1 MTASLTPNLLAIG
14 ANLCFGTAS
23 IVFSRFALSHSPQW
37 MNQLKVS
44 VAMIGFLIAFLMV
57 ESFTPLPLKGHVYL
71 LASGFLGLCL
81 GDFFLFRAFTT
92 LGPSRTLVLYSFQP
106 FLLGIYGYFFLGQI
120 LTTAQSFAI
129 LCMILC
135 VFTFVLER
143 GKKSGKFD
151 IHYFGYAFIGI
162 FFDAIGVMLSRQTY
176 EMDANLG
183 SFQANATRAAGALLG
198 FFIIKPKSFA
208 VLTHHLVHMKSR
220 DRNLAIGASIL
231 GTFVSLSLYLK
242 ALKTA
247 HVATLTA
254 ISITLPIW
262 VSLIEHV
269 RKKEWPNRYLWTA
282 FLLFL
287 IGFAS
292 MNFPLDF

>member
-37 MNQLKVS
+37 INQLKVS
-44 VAMIGFLIAFLMV
+44 VAMIGFLIAFFLV

-92 LGPSRTLVLYSFQP
+92 LGPARTLVLYSFQP

-120 LTTAQSFAI
+120 LTTAQAFAI

-143 GKKSGKFD
+143 GRKSGKFD
-151 IHYFGYAFIGI
+151 IHYFGYAFLGI
-162 FFDAIGVMLSRQTY
+162 CFDAIGVMLSRQSY
-176 EMDANLG
+176 EMDIHLG

-198 FFIIKPKSFA
+198 FFIIKPKSF
-208 VLTHHLVHMKSR
+208 VTLTHHLVHMNPR
-220 DRNLAIGASIL
+220 ERNLAIGASFI

-247 HVATLTA
+247 HVATLVA

-262 VSLIEHV
+262 ASLIEHI

-287 IGFAS
+287 IGFVS